1 MNPMPVLK
9 LFLSPQVDV
18 PDKVLNDAGN
28 RLKRY
33 FDRICLAMNPRKFS
47 NSMFKISPHSGEVA
61 EGDLVVYITQSS
73 SILNLM
79 DKVFEPDVQHQL
91 PSEHGGG
98 GTKTM
103 PDGRVLSEVYWTG
116 GLMSLKRSASD
127 YRGVALANLI
137 FHEWAH
143 NKHSSDPLALSNG
156 EITGQY
162 VHTSCGGGILRA
174 RLPYGMAA
182 IADISSDN
190 IRSMARVLGA
200 ANRQSIS
207 GLYSDEYGF

>member
-1 MNPMPVLK
+1 MDPMPVFK

-18 PDKVLNDAGN
+18 PDKVLDDAGK

-33 FDRICLAMNPRKFS
+33 FDTICVAMNPRTFS
-47 NSMFKISPHSGEVA
+47 NSAVKISPHSGEVA

-91 PSEHGGG
+91 PSAHGGG

-116 GLMSLKRSASD
+116 GLMSLKTSASD
-127 YRGVALANLI
+127 NRGVALANLI

-143 NKHSSDPLALSNG
+143 NKHSSDPLALSQG
-156 EITGQY
+156 EMTGDY
-162 VHTSCGGGILRA
+162 VHTSCGGGILGPRVSYGVAA
-174 RLPYGMAA
+174 RL
-182 IADISSDN
+182 DISSDN

>member
-1 MNPMPVLK
+1 MPFFK

-18 PDKVLNDAGN
+18 PDKVLDDAGK

-33 FDRICLAMNPRKFS
+33 FDTICLAMNPRKFS
-47 NSMFKISPHSGEVA
+47 NTTVKVAPHSGEVA

-73 SILNLM
+73 CIVNLM
-79 DKVFEPDVQHQL
+79 DRVFEPDVQHVL
-91 PSEHGGG
+91 PSAHGGG

-116 GLMSLKRSASD
+116 GLMSLKNSAND

-143 NKHSSDPLALSNG
+143 NKHSSDVLALSNG
-156 EITGQY
+156 EMTGDF
-162 VHTSCGGGILRA
+162 VHTYCGGGILGPRVSYGVAA
-174 RLPYGMAA
+174 RL
-182 IADISSDN
+182 DISADN

-200 ANRQSIS
+200 QNKQSIA

>member
-1 MNPMPVLK
+1 MPFFK

-18 PDKVLNDAGN
+18 PDQVLNDAGK

-33 FDRICLAMNPRKFS
+33 FDTICLAMNPRKFS
-47 NSMFKISPHSGEVA
+47 NSTFKISPHSGEVA

-73 SILNLM
+73 SIVSLM
-79 DKVFEPDVQHQL
+79 DRVFEPGVQHVL
-91 PSEHGGG
+91 PSAHGGG

-116 GLMSLKRSASD
+116 GLMSLKNSAGD
-127 YRGVALANLI
+127 HRGVALANLI

-143 NKHSSDPLALSNG
+143 NKHSSDPLALSKG
-156 EITGQY
+156 EMTGDF
-162 VHTSCGGGILRA
+162 VHTSCGGGILGPRISYGLAA
-174 RLPYGMAA
+174 RL
-182 IADISSDN
+182 DISADN
-190 IRSMARVLGA
+190 IRSLARVLGA
-200 ANRQSIS
+200 ANKQSIS

>member
-1 MNPMPVLK
+1 MPFFK

-18 PDKVLNDAGN
+18 PDQVLNDAGK

-33 FDRICLAMNPRKFS
+33 FDTICLAMNPRKFS
-47 NSMFKISPHSGEVA
+47 NSTFKISPHSGEVA

-73 SILNLM
+73 SIVSLM
-79 DKVFEPDVQHQL
+79 DKVFEPGVQHVL
-91 PSEHGGG
+91 PSAHGGG

-116 GLMSLKRSASD
+116 GLMSLKNSAGD
-127 YRGVALANLI
+127 HRGVALANLI

-143 NKHSSDPLALSNG
+143 NKHSSDPLALSKG
-156 EITGQY
+156 EMTGDF
-162 VHTSCGGGILRA
+162 VHTSCGGGILGPRISYGLAA
-174 RLPYGMAA
+174 RL
-182 IADISSDN
+182 DISADN
-190 IRSMARVLGA
+190 IRSLARVLGA
-200 ANRQSIS
+200 TNKQSIS